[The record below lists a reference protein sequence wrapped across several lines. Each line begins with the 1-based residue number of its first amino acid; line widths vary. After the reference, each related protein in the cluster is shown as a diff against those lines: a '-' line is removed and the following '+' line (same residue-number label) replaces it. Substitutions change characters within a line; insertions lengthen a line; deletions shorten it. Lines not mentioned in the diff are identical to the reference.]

1 MNKPMDQSGKNSNL
15 IKDSNRLADFT
26 DQVLNGKLE
35 KVESN
40 VDGELL
46 GLEETI
52 LRLKSSIPSTP
63 LDQAA
68 IKQMQ
73 VRLKTRIQREAREVQ
88 PPFWK
93 KWIEIISRP
102 QLGMAFAVALVLVV
116 LVIFSPSLFTAGPA
130 PLTGTALAPSS
141 TKNILIVSIAAGVM
155 LIFFWMK
162 RPK

>member
-1 MNKPMDQSGKNSNL
+1 MDQSGKNSNL

-88 PPFWK
+88 LPFWK
-93 KWIEIISRP
+93 KWIVSRP

-116 LVIFSPSLFTAGPA
+116 LVIFSPSLSTAGPA